1 MGLLITR
8 GNVAFFLIS
17 SMALGLP
24 DEVQIFSPWYLI
36 ELLWLLT
43 GLGLLK
49 LWHLIY
55 PRGIS
60 GQMFGLISS
69 FLSSG
74 WLRVVLDGNS
84 SQEFPVSTGVPQESI
99 LGPTIFL
106 LYINDLRDGVISSI
120 GIYANDTPLYSG
132 FDEASDL

>member
-1 MGLLITR
+1 
-8 GNVAFFLIS
+8 
-17 SMALGLP
+17 
-24 DEVQIFSPWYLI
+24 
-36 ELLWLLT
+36 
-43 GLGLLK
+43 
-49 LWHLIY
+49 
-55 PRGIS
+55 
-60 GQMFGLISS
+60 MFGLISS

-74 WLRVVLDGNS
+74 WLRVVLDGKS

-106 LYINDLRDGVISSI
+106 LYINDLRDGVISGI

>member
-8 GNVAFFLIS
+8 GNVVFFLIS

-36 ELLWLLT
+36 ELLRLLT

-55 PRGIS
+55 QKLLTVLGMLIYFINLSLSRQI
-60 GQMFGLISS
+60 FDLISS
-69 FLSSG
+69 FLSNRQ
-74 WLRVVLDGNS
+74 LPVVLDGTS
-84 SQEFPVSTGVPQESI
+84 S
-99 LGPTIFL
+99 
-106 LYINDLRDGVISSI
+106 
-120 GIYANDTPLYSG
+120 
-132 FDEASDL
+132 